1 MNWSSELWPGP
12 TEEHVPAQGRQRRSR
27 STCEPRA
34 GRRAAGASLARRYKF
49 VSIITPSVRCHKM
62 VFPVCGC
69 RGLSHMGVLHHR
81 SLGAWRRWASRRAWR
96 RSWALRWAGRSATPS
111 ASRRSPR
118 RCVAWGKMLPSA
130 GVTSGL
136 VRPYAGCSRE
146 TNTAITAFNCG
157 SLATRQSVSQHQQQC
172 SDCCLTQ
179 HYGGCA
185 LQRQVV
191 VPTAAPMAPT
201 FISLSKG

>member
-1 MNWSSELWPGP
+1 MAWTN
-12 TEEHVPAQGRQRRSR
+12 GRA
-27 STCEPRA
+27 CA
-34 GRRAAGASLARRYKF
+34 GAGKTTQIPQYLRAAGWTAGGRR
-49 VSIITPSVRCHKM
+49 VACTQVLLHLHITPQCGAV
-62 VFPVCGC
+62 VQFPPLAAATDRAFWGC
-69 RGLSHMGVLHHR
+69 CTR

-157 SLATRQSVSQHQQQC
+157 SLATRHSVSQHQQQC

-201 FISLSKG
+201 FISLSEG